1 MRLEIAAV
9 LICCAIAPTSH
20 ADDSAKYPLRLK
32 FVETKSSTATTTS
45 AQTQTRCTPVPGTEQ
60 VNCNSRQTGGGP
72 HTSLT
77 STVEASDGN
86 TYDVLCLQGAGGRF
100 LAGGSNAVW
109 AQSSLPTSS
118 GCQVQ
123 PGTYQARW
131 DKGKFKVLMRN
142 AKGNAKEITFAVL
155 SSRLTAAGQ
164 QIVPATA
171 AAPTASSQI
180 ASEIKTADNEGTVF
194 FSAQR
199 LTQQCDLSDHGKAH
213 IDAEGASI
221 VEIHCMGF
229 ISGVADMLSVL
240 KYRSLNS
247 YRACV
252 PDGVTEEQLE
262 KIFKKYADD
271 HPEQLHLSAA
281 DVVSTAIATAFP
293 CQQ

>member
-1 MRLEIAAV
+1 MRLEMAAA
-9 LICCAIAPTSH
+9 LICYAIAPTSH
-20 ADDSAKYPLRLK
+20 AGDSVKYPLRLT
-32 FVETKSSTATTTS
+32 FVETNSTTTPS
-45 AQTQTRCTPVPGTEQ
+45 TSTQTNTNCTPVPGTEQ
-60 VNCNSRQTGGGP
+60 VNCNSRQIRGGS

-86 TYDVLCLQGAGGRF
+86 TYEVMCVPGAGGRF
-100 LAGGSNAVW
+100 LAGASQGMA
-109 AQSSLPTSS
+109 AQSGAPTRN
-118 GCQVQ
+118 GCQMQ

-131 DKGKFKVLMRN
+131 DKGRLKVLLHN
-142 AKGNAKEITFAVL
+142 SKGKEKEVTFAVL
-155 SSRLTAAGQ
+155 SSHSSAAVQ
-164 QIVPATA
+164 QSAGAKA

-180 ASEIKTADNEGTVF
+180 ASEIKTADNDGTVF

-199 LTQQCDLSDHGKAH
+199 LTQQCDLSDHEKAH
-213 IDAEGASI
+213 IDDEGASI

-229 ISGVADMLSVL
+229 IAGVADMLSVL
-240 KYRSLNS
+240 KYRSLNP

-252 PDGVTEEQLE
+252 PDGVTEGQLE